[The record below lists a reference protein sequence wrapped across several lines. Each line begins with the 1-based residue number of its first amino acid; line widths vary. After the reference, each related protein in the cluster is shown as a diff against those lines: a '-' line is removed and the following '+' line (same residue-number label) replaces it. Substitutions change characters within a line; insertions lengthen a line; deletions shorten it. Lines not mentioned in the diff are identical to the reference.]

1 MSAVLAS
8 PATDA
13 LPLTQA
19 QLGVL
24 LGQQLAGD
32 DSVFYAAEA
41 TEIDGP
47 FDIARFEQALRS
59 TLSEARSLHLRV
71 RQRDGAYQQEPI
83 APPHAPLE
91 LVDAAGLD
99 DAGFAAMLDDALAQP
114 FDIDTGD
121 LYAHRL
127 YRRAD
132 DRHVWL
138 HRAHH
143 LLLDGYGFQLIARR
157 VAAHYAALL
166 AGVPAP
172 VSAFGELA
180 AVVAADVAYQASP
193 ARAEDRAFWL
203 QTLKG
208 LSPVSLCA
216 QTQPGIGRGRRVG
229 GDLPQASVDALK
241 QLAVRL
247 DLSWP
252 ELLIAA
258 FAGYLARHGHGRD
271 VVLGLPVMQRLG
283 AASARTPCTTMN
295 VMPLPVPEAA
305 TQSLAGLAASL
316 RAQMPRLR
324 PHQRYRFE
332 HLEGD
337 LEAAGY
343 ARGLLGTEVNV
354 MPFESP
360 SSFGPCRARTQV
372 LAAGPVEDLAAIFM
386 ARGEA
391 IDFDLDGRPQNYS
404 VDELRGHW
412 QGFADF
418 LRNAVAAPSVLFRE
432 LPGQRRRAAGP

>member
-1 MSAVLAS
+1 MTAVLEPRIDA
-8 PATDA
+8 A

-32 DSVFYAAEA
+32 DSVFHAAEA

-47 FDIARFEQALRS
+47 LDIVLFEQALQA

-71 RQRDGAYQQEPI
+71 QRQDGEYRQQPVA
-83 APPHAPLE
+83 APRGVLH

-99 DAGFAAMLDDALAQP
+99 QAAFEALLDEALARP
-114 FDIDTGD
+114 FDIASGD
-121 LYAHRL
+121 LYEHRL
-127 YRRAD
+127 YRRAA

-157 VAAHYAALL
+157 VAAQYAARL
-166 AGVPAP
+166 AGTPPSPA
-172 VSAFGELA
+172 AFGELA
-180 AVVAADVAYQASP
+180 AVVEADRAYQAST
-193 ARAEDRAFWL
+193 ARAADRAFWL

-216 QTQPGIGRGRRVG
+216 RTQPGIGRGHRVG
-229 GDLPQASVDALK
+229 GALPQRTADALR
-241 QLAVRL
+241 QLAMRL

-258 FAGYLARHGHGRD
+258 FAGYLAQRGHGRD

-283 AASARTPCTTMN
+283 GPVARTPCTAMN
-295 VMPLPVPEAA
+295 VMPLPVPDAA

-316 RAQMPRLR
+316 RTAMPRLR
-324 PHQRYRFE
+324 AHQRYRFE

-337 LEAAGY
+337 LEQAGY

-360 SSFGPCRARTQV
+360 SAFGPCRARTQV

-404 VDELRGHW
+404 RDELRAHW
-412 QGFADF
+412 RGFADF
-418 LRNAVAAPSVLFRE
+418 LSCALAAPSTPLRE
-432 LPGQRRRAAGP
+432 LPA